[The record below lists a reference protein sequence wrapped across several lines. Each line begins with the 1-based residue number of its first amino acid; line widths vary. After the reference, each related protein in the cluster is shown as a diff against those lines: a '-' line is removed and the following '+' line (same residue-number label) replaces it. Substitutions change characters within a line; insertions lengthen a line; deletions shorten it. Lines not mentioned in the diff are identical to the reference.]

1 MKKTKHWLH
10 ILLTILTGG
19 LWLFPYVLVVA
30 TNEMFNRGHR
40 EGKQAGRV
48 ERQNEID
55 EEREKPKFMWQS
67 APDPRGMPNCRCVA
81 RPINVDEFGMPQSEQ
96 HKKQNRID
104 RFEYL
109 ARKQQRGTRL
119 DANELTELD
128 QLRKDLT
135 NG

>member
-1 MKKTKHWLH
+1 MMKKTKHWLH

-19 LWLFPYVLVVA
+19 FWLFPYVLVVA
-30 TNEMFNRGHR
+30 TNEIFNRGHR

-55 EEREKPKFMWQS
+55 EERETPKVAWVS
-67 APDPRGMPNCRCVA
+67 KPDPRTMPNCRCVA
-81 RPINVDEFGMPQSEQ
+81 RPIDVDEFGMHQSEQ

-109 ARKQQRGTRL
+109 CRKKNSSYLTDLERI
-119 DANELTELD
+119 ELVG
-128 QLRKDLT
+128 LREELT